1 MALVQSAVGENEQA
15 LASLMRG
22 YDERDMC
29 MIHLEVNLQMDFL
42 RNDSRFKTL
51 SRRIGLSR

>member
-1 MALVQSAVGENEQA
+1 MGENEQA